1 MEIIAYKTLQI
12 VCVCVGG
19 VGGVG
24 GGVPVLVPPKG
35 IYFAIMSQNTHWLC
49 AIPAGEGVR
58 GES

>member
-12 VCVCVGG
+12 VCVCLG
-19 VGGVG
+19 G